1 MLNSANS
8 LKDPNR
14 KNSINVFKI
23 PSIRGRRRSRDIF
36 GFKDGWW
43 RNYILKHSSRKENID
58 DLHITQCNHD
68 FD

>member
-23 PSIRGRRRSRDIF
+23 PSISGRRRSRDIS

-43 RNYILKHSSRKENID
+43 RNYILKHSSCKENID
-58 DLHITQCNHD
+58 DLHITQCNHG